1 MAARSLESGKKF
13 AQLHNI
19 PKAYDSYEE
28 LAKDTNVQ
36 VVYIG
41 SINPEHLRLGKMM
54 LENGKHLL
62 VEKPLTMSFMSTSQ
76 LTGMAKAKNLF
87 LMEALWS
94 RFLPSY
100 RFVTDQLEK
109 GVIGEVFAVNSSF
122 GIPIAEVDRV
132 GKRDLGGGVIYDIGV
147 YALNAILIA
156 FNDEK
161 PLQVKAVGHL
171 NAEKVD
177 ESVSASFTFSNGR
190 IGSLAIHSRLKLP
203 CETIISGTKG
213 FIKLT
218 DPMWCT
224 DTVIVGLTG
233 EEPVIHKFPYPDTV
247 IPCVYHN
254 SSGLRYQAMEVRKCL
269 LEGKIES
276 DRMSHDKSKL
286 IACLQDE
293 LRNQVGYTNI
303 VEKQ

>member
-1 MAARSLESGKKF
+1 MAARSLESGEKF
-13 AQLHNI
+13 AHLHNI
-19 PKAYDSYEE
+19 PKVYGSYEE

-41 SINPEHLRLGKMM
+41 SINPEHLRVGKMM

-62 VEKPLTMSFMSTSQ
+62 VEKPLTMSLMSTTQ
-76 LTGMAKAKNLF
+76 LIGVAKAKNLF

-100 RFVTDQLEK
+100 QFVTDQLEK
-109 GVIGEVFAVNSSF
+109 GVIGEVFDVNASF
-122 GIPIAEVDRV
+122 GIPIASVDRV
-132 GKRDLGGGVIYDIGV
+132 GKRELGGGIIYDIGV
-147 YALNAILIA
+147 YAVNAILIG
-156 FNDEK
+156 FRDEK

-171 NAEKVD
+171 NKEKVD
-177 ESVSASFTFSNGR
+177 ESVSASFTFSNG
-190 IGSLAIHSRLKLP
+190 GTASLSVHSRVKLA
-203 CETIISGTKG
+203 CEVIITGRKG

-224 DTVIVGLTG
+224 DTVVVGVNG
-233 EEPVIHKFPYPDTV
+233 EEPLTHKFPLPDTV
-247 IPCVYHN
+247 IPCVYTN

-269 LEGKIES
+269 LEGKTQS
-276 DRMSHDKSKL
+276 DRMTHETSKL
-286 IACLQDE
+286 IASLEDE
-293 LRNQVGYTNI
+293 LRNQVGYTDI